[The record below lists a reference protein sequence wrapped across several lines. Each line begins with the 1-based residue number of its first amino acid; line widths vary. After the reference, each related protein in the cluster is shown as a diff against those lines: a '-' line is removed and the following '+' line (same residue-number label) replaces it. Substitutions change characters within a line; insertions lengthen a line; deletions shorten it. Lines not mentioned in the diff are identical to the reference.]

1 MVKVIWCSLQKEPY
15 FAKRESAEMNF
26 KKLVC
31 LALALVTALSLTACG
46 GSETQEAQQPADGGG
61 DAAPA
66 DTIVIGRAYD
76 SDNLD
81 PVVQVGNY
89 NIWILDLMLEGLVQC
104 TDDGSAVEPCLA
116 TDWTISDDGLTYT
129 FNLKEGL
136 RFSDGTPVTGEDW
149 VFSFE
154 RAMSM
159 PDESWY
165 FTVENIASVEAPD
178 DTTFIVH
185 LKEVSAATLPN
196 LSMWTCGV
204 QSKAY
209 YEQVGD
215 EGYVNGFI
223 GTGPYML
230 TDWSKG
236 ESMTFEANP
245 YYHIEG
251 QPVTENILMRVIAD
265 DNSRV
270 MQLQSGDID
279 VAINL
284 SMDSL
289 YQLEGDDRVVVD
301 PSTSCETRFL
311 ALNTSNEYLSNPKV
325 RQALSMA
332 TDPTTITSVAT
343 YGYGEVASTVLPT
356 VSAYID
362 PSIPVNQQDL
372 EGAKELLAEAG
383 YPDGFS
389 LDLMICSGKT
399 VEESIATLV
408 KEQWAQ
414 IGVDVR
420 ICSYEKVTYTD
431 NLYGLNF
438 DVVVDYW
445 TDDICDPSE
454 FMEYLCDFD
463 LCSGFDTNYKV
474 EGIEELNDQAN
485 RELDETVRKEL
496 YYEIQQRI
504 ADAYI
509 YIPICTIPYA
519 NAESVNISNFVQTPL
534 GNLRLA
540 TMTKTAG

>member
-1 MVKVIWCSLQKEPY
+1 MKL
-15 FAKRESAEMNF
+15 
-26 KKLVC
+26 KKLLC
-31 LALALVTALSLTACG
+31 LALAFVTALSLTACG
-46 GSETQEAQQPADGGG
+46 GDS
-61 DAAPA
+61 APA
-66 DTIVIGRAYD
+66 DVDGDASQEGAASAADTVVIGRAYD

-89 NIWILDLMLEGLVQC
+89 NTWVLDLMLEGLVQC
-104 TDDGSAVEPCLA
+104 SDDGSTVEPCLA
-116 TDWTISDDGLTYT
+116 TDWTVSDDGLTYT
-129 FNLKEGL
+129 FNLKEGIC
-136 RFSDGTPVTGEDW
+136 FSDGTPVTGEDW

-154 RAMSM
+154 RAMNM
-159 PDESWY
+159 PDERWY

-178 DTTFIVH
+178 DTTFVIH
-185 LKEVSAATLPN
+185 LKNVSAATLPN
-196 LSMWTCGV
+196 LCMWTCGV

-209 YEQVGD
+209 HDEVGD

-251 QPVTENILMRVIAD
+251 LPVTKNVIFRVIAD

-289 YQLEGDDRVVVD
+289 YQLESDDRVVVD

-311 ALNTSNEYLSNPKV
+311 ALNTSNEYLSNEKV
-325 RQALSMA
+325 RQALCMA
-332 TDPTTITSVAT
+332 TDPTTITNVAT

-356 VSAYID
+356 VSPYID

-372 EGAKELLAEAG
+372 EGAKALLAEAG

-399 VEESIATLV
+399 VEESVATLV

-414 IGVDVR
+414 IGVDVN
-420 ICSYEKVTYTD
+420 ICSYEKVTYID

-454 FMEYLCDFD
+454 FMAYLCDFD
-463 LCSGFDTNYKV
+463 LCSGFDTNYQV
-474 EGIEELNDQAN
+474 EGLSELNDQAN
-485 RELDETVRKEL
+485 TELDETARKEI

-504 ADAYI
+504 ANAYI
-509 YIPICTIPYA
+509 YVPLCTIPYA
-519 NAESVNISNFVQTPL
+519 NAESVNISNFIQTPL

-540 TMTKTAG
+540 NMAKTAG